1 MKRKRSQGSGPES
14 VAEEAKNENEASNA
28 SSSRPP
34 PPLRSARILRPSHS
48 QSQPGG
54 RLDRTASHLDTA
66 HKKALNATLVPSHRR
81 KEIRAN
87 QAGTKGWRAPEVL
100 MQSVRQTTAIDM
112 WSAGVMMLSLL
123 SRKYPCFEGT
133 DNETNLLE
141 ICRYACMPHAAASTL
156 HPTSFAHDTKHISAP
171 TELSARFQ
179 ARDITWDVKASV
191 PRTLRRKLVHRV

>member
-1 MKRKRSQGSGPES
+1 MKRKRSQGTTLES
-14 VAEEAKNENEASNA
+14 AAEDAKNENERSIA
-28 SSSRPP
+28 SSSRPSM
-34 PPLRSARILRPSHS
+34 RSVRMLRPSHV
-48 QSQPGG
+48 QSQAGSKT
-54 RLDRTASHLDTA
+54 DHAAAHLDIA
-66 HKKALNATLVPSHRR
+66 HRKALNAALAPSNRR

-141 ICRYACMPHAAASTL
+141 ICRYVVAPSSNLLPFAASRGNVTM
-156 HPTSFAHDTKHISAP
+156 
-171 TELSARFQ
+171 
-179 ARDITWDVKASV
+179 
-191 PRTLRRKLVHRV
+191 